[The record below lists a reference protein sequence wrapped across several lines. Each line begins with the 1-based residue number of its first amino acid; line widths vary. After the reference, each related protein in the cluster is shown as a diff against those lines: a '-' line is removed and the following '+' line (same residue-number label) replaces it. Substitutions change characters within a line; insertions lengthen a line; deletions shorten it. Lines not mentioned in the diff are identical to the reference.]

1 MKPAPVKTNRLWY
14 KARLTPMATGLFT
27 EAFYPTAKRGSGN
40 QYVFFTQIDITPSTH
55 KVVVASRM
63 AESGIRMMTQELAS
77 KCLIPS
83 EKATKAEMDKLN
95 DLSISLKL

>member
-1 MKPAPVKTNRLWY
+1 MKKAPHLINRLWNT
-14 KARLTPMATGLFT
+14 ARHTPMATGLFT
-27 EAFYPTAKRGSGN
+27 DAFYPKAKRGSGD

-63 AESGIRMMTQELAS
+63 NESGIRLMTQELAS

-83 EKATKAEMDKLN
+83 VKATKAEMNELN
-95 DLSISLKL
+95 ILSINLKI